1 MYQTGDTINETLQS
15 IQQGKFVLPAIQR
28 EFVWKPEQIA
38 RLFDSLMQGYPF
50 GTFLYWKVDSTNS
63 SKYKFYDFVCD
74 YHERDNPHCPAHPIF
89 HNTELTAVLDGQQRL
104 TALNIGLRG
113 SLAWRLPYKWKNNPD
128 AYPKRSLYLDLL
140 ADHGGTEE
148 GGEKYRFMFLTDEQ
162 AHGENSDECWFKV
175 ADILG
180 MESGPTMLAW
190 LNARLP
196 QAKLNQAFTTLNQLY
211 QVIHNKHLISFYEEK
226 SQSLEKVLNIFI
238 RMNSGGTVLSYSDLL
253 LSIAVAQWTGDA
265 RKEIHP
271 LVDELNETG
280 GGFSFSKD
288 LVLKAG
294 LMLADIGQVGFK
306 VENFNRKNMEDLERQ
321 WPEVKHSLK
330 LAVQLL
336 ASFGFN
342 EKTLRADSA
351 ILPIAYYFR
360 HRKLDGKYITHSSHA
375 ADREVIRTWL
385 TRSLLKASGIWGS
398 GLDTL
403 LTAIRDV
410 IKSHGGDRFP
420 SDKLQEVMVKR
431 GKSLIFGA
439 EEIEELVEM
448 QYGDKRLFALLSLL
462 FPFVDVAN
470 HHFHVDHVFPQSL
483 FTTPKLRKL
492 AVLDSE
498 IEEYKDKS
506 NSLPNLQLLEGTAN
520 EEKKA
525 SLPADWLEHE
535 YKTDVSR
542 MNYCDRHLLG
552 VVPQFAGFR
561 EFHETRRNALRSRIE
576 GLLGSA

>member
-196 QAKLNQAFTTLNQLY
+196 QAKLNQAITTLNHLY
-211 QVIHNKHLISFYEEK
+211 
-226 SQSLEKVLNIFI
+226 
-238 RMNSGGTVLSYSDLL
+238 
-253 LSIAVAQWTGDA
+253 
-265 RKEIHP
+265 
-271 LVDELNETG
+271 
-280 GGFSFSKD
+280 
-288 LVLKAG
+288 
-294 LMLADIGQVGFK
+294 
-306 VENFNRKNMEDLERQ
+306 
-321 WPEVKHSLK
+321 
-330 LAVQLL
+330 
-336 ASFGFN
+336 
-342 EKTLRADSA
+342 LR
-351 ILPIAYYFR
+351 
-360 HRKLDGKYITHSSHA
+360 
-375 ADREVIRTWL
+375 
-385 TRSLLKASGIWGS
+385 
-398 GLDTL
+398 
-403 LTAIRDV
+403 
-410 IKSHGGDRFP
+410 
-420 SDKLQEVMVKR
+420 
-431 GKSLIFGA
+431 
-439 EEIEELVEM
+439 
-448 QYGDKRLFALLSLL
+448 
-462 FPFVDVAN
+462 
-470 HHFHVDHVFPQSL
+470 
-483 FTTPKLRKL
+483 
-492 AVLDSE
+492 
-498 IEEYKDKS
+498 
-506 NSLPNLQLLEGTAN
+506 
-520 EEKKA
+520 
-525 SLPADWLEHE
+525 
-535 YKTDVSR
+535 
-542 MNYCDRHLLG
+542 
-552 VVPQFAGFR
+552 
-561 EFHETRRNALRSRIE
+561 
-576 GLLGSA
+576 